1 MSGPIVQAVVRCTLA
16 DVHAEECGIKLRWSV
31 GEHWI
36 YSAARTL
43 GTTVS
48 VGHVGAMLNDQDVPL
63 NQPARVMRQQRAH
76 A

>member
-1 MSGPIVQAVVRCTLA
+1 MSGPIVQAVVRNNLA
-16 DVHAEECGIKLRWSV
+16 DLHAEECGIKLNWSV

-36 YSAARTL
+36 YSAARKL

-63 NQPARVMRQQRAH
+63 NQPALARRRGGA
-76 A
+76 